1 MRLLLVAIVAGLGI
15 GFLVRRWRQQSAAP
29 PSPESTLADDLR
41 EKLAESRAAESAEA
55 EAATEEPAAE
65 GDVDARRR
73 EVHER
78 AREAIEKLG
87 DS

>member
-15 GFLVRRWRQQSAAP
+15 GFLVRRWRQQSAPP
-29 PSPESTLADDLR
+29 PSPQTTLADDLR
-41 EKLAESRAAESAEA
+41 EKLAESRAAE
-55 EAATEEPAAE
+55 AAPETVSEPAAE
-65 GDVDARRR
+65 DDVDARRR